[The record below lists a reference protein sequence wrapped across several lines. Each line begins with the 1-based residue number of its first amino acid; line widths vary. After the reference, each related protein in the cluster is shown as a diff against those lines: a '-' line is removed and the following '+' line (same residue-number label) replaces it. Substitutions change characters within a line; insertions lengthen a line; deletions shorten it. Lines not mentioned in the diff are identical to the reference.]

1 MCTRKEVTKSPR
13 DMDQHEAFSRDT
25 NWHPMFYFLK
35 PIYQTTKQ
43 PPSSKLYFFYFPSM
57 ITKFVADHILQQHT
71 HNTMGSK
78 TRRCNITQ
86 ELIYQC
92 IHWWMGFGPTLYI
105 KAFRWGCSPTV
116 KIFFV
121 YFAVHFLCFCRWSIS
136 RHQWCLF
143 FKIRT
148 TQNHH
153 NTCSQYISFSSLK

>member
-116 KIFFV
+116 KIF
-121 YFAVHFLCFCRWSIS
+121 
-136 RHQWCLF
+136 LF
-143 FKIRT
+143 ILL
-148 TQNHH
+148 
-153 NTCSQYISFSSLK
+153 YISCVFADGQFQDTSDAYSLKLELLKTTTIHAHSIFHFHL